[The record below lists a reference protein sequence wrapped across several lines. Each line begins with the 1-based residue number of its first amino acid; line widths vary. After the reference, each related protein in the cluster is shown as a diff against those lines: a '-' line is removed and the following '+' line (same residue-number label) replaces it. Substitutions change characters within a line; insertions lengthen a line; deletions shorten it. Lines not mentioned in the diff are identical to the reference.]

1 MAKGLDIGTMNIIS
15 ADRDGEDIIFKRQ
28 RNAFMKI
35 DSSDLTK
42 NMLDTSKVLYIEDID
57 GIRLLGEDAFKFATI
72 FDKEARRPMRHGIVS
87 PQEKEA
93 IPIMQL
99 IIERVI
105 GAPKTNEVLYISTP
119 ADPIDV
125 DMDVLYHKKT
135 MEALTKRLRYD
146 TKVID
151 EGLAV
156 IYSELADFNFTGLG
170 ISVGAGL
177 TNVTLAYMA
186 SPLMSFS
193 IGRGGDWIDE
203 QVAKSTGLTKEHVTA
218 IKEKVSSLS
227 NKVTVGSPEGALNIY
242 YDALISYVI
251 ENLRKKLAHISP
263 PNVAFPVAIA
273 GGSSLPQGFFEM
285 FETKIQQAKLGIEL
299 SKVVKAKDPLHA
311 VARGC
316 LIAAQTQEGHQKPH
330 VDTASSNKKS
340 AKVQQVKH

>member
-1 MAKGLDIGTMNIIS
+1 MNIIS
-15 ADRDGEDIIFKRQ
+15 ADRDGEDIVFRRQ
-28 RNAFMKI
+28 RNAFMQI

-42 NMLDTSKVLYIEDID
+42 NMLDTSKVLYIEDDD

-72 FDKEARRPMRHGIVS
+72 FEKEARRPMKHGIIS
-87 PQEKEA
+87 PEEKEA

-99 IIERVI
+99 IVERTL
-105 GAPKTNEVLYISTP
+105 GEKHNPNEVLYISTP

-135 MEALTKRLRYD
+135 MEALTKRLQYD

-156 IYSELADFNFTGLG
+156 IYSELADYNFTGLG
-170 ISVGAGL
+170 VSVGAGL

-203 QVAKSTGLTKEHVTA
+203 QVSKSTGLTKENVTA
-218 IKEKVSSLS
+218 TKEKVSSLS

-251 ENLRKKLAHISP
+251 EHLKKKLAHITP
-263 PNVAFPVAIA
+263 PDVAFPVAIA
-273 GGSSLPQGFFEM
+273 GGSSLPKGFFEM
-285 FETKIQQAKLGIEL
+285 FERKLRNAKLGIEVSNIL
-299 SKVVKAKDPLHA
+299 KAKDPLNS

-316 LIAAQTQEGHQKPH
+316 LIAARTQEDGVNMGKQQSAQTGKHSKKKQK
-330 VDTASSNKKS
+330 K
-340 AKVQQVKH
+340 